1 MTVSRIARRDVV
13 SVGPETAAEELAAVL
28 REERIGSVV
37 VVEGER
43 PVGIVTD
50 RDVGIGI
57 WDHEDPAAATA
68 ADLMTPDP
76 VTVELDEGIYDA
88 LQVASEAN
96 VRRLPVVDDG
106 RLAGIV
112 TLDDFVVLLAGELE
126 AVSDVIQAESPAY

>member
-1 MTVSRIARRDVV
+1 MTVRDIARRDVV
-13 SVGPETAAEELAAVL
+13 SVRPGTSVEELAEVL
-28 REERIGSVV
+28 RTERVGSAV
-37 VVEGER
+37 VVEGEE

-57 WDHEDPAAATA
+57 WEHEDPAEATV

-76 VTVELDEGIYDA
+76 VTVELGEGIYDA
-88 LQVASEAN
+88 LQLASEAN
-96 VRRLPVVDDG
+96 VRRLPVVEDG